1 MLWANIMIKIE
12 SNTIEIKQIQ
22 QKMLDYFQAHWKL
35 FLAEGIFLIILGI
48 IAILVPHFFTV
59 AIVVSLGWI
68 LLIGGILLITRALL
82 FFRMPGFGLWL
93 FMGILQSIIGYL
105 FLAQPLEGIL
115 TLTLLMTLFFA
126 LEGVAKISI
135 AFMMRPLAHWGSVL
149 FSGLTALV
157 LALVVWMGWPGTA
170 GWLLGLLFGINMVLG
185 GWSLVNI
192 SLRHKSVE

>member
-1 MLWANIMIKIE
+1 MIEIE
-12 SNTIEIKQIQ
+12 NNTIEIKQMQ
-22 QKMLDYFQAHWKL
+22 QKMLDYFQTHWKL
-35 FLAEGIFLIILGI
+35 FLAEGIVLIILGI
-48 IAILVPHFFTV
+48 SAILVPHFFTV

-68 LLIGGILLITRALL
+68 LLFGGIFLIARALL

-93 FMGILQSIIGYL
+93 FMGVLQLAIGYS
-105 FLAQPLEGIL
+105 FLAKPFEGIL

-126 LEGVAKISI
+126 LEGMAKISF
-135 AFMMRPLAHWGSVL
+135 ALMMRPLAHWGLVL

-170 GWLLGLLFGINMVLG
+170 EWLLGLLFGINMFFG

-192 SLRHKSVE
+192 SLRHKGST

>member
-1 MLWANIMIKIE
+1 MIKIE
-12 SNTIEIKQIQ
+12 SNTLEIKQMQ
-22 QKMLDYFQAHWKL
+22 QKMQDYFQTHWKL
-35 FLAEGIFLIILGI
+35 FLAEGILLIILGL

-68 LLIGGILLITRALL
+68 LLLGGTFLIIRALL

-93 FMGILQSIIGYL
+93 FMGILQCVIGYL

-115 TLTLLMTLFFA
+115 TLTILMTLFFA
-126 LEGVAKISI
+126 LEGVAKISF
-135 AFMMRPLAHWGSVL
+135 ALMMRPLAHWGFVL
-149 FSGLTALV
+149 FSGLTALI

-170 GWLLGLLFGINMVLG
+170 EWLLGLLFGINMFFG

-192 SLRHKSVE
+192 SLRYKDSH

>member
-1 MLWANIMIKIE
+1 MINIE
-12 SNTIEIKQIQ
+12 SNTIEIKQMQ
-22 QKMLDYFQAHWKL
+22 QKMQHYFKTHWKL
-35 FLAEGIFLIILGI
+35 FLAEGILLIVLGM
-48 IAILVPHFFTV
+48 IAIGVPHFFTV

-68 LLIGGILLITRALL
+68 LLFGGIFLITRALL

-93 FMGILQSIIGYL
+93 FMGILQFVIGYL
-105 FLAQPLEGIL
+105 FLAQPLQGIL

-135 AFMMRPLAHWGSVL
+135 AFMMRPLAHWGFVL

-157 LALVVWMGWPGTA
+157 LAMVVWMGWPGTA
-170 GWLLGLLFGINMVLG
+170 EWLLGLLFGINMFFW

-192 SLRHKSVE
+192 SLRYKDSQ